1 MTQDT
6 TTWCVLIPCCTEET
20 WAVPQQC
27 LGEIVTVQSE
37 SDAPPAELDWRG
49 QSVPVFD
56 LGAVSGPA
64 WREPRRGSGLVA
76 IFVGLKGEACEYWG
90 IPVRGKGLRMVSLAE
105 DDVEDTPVPEGVN
118 ARAAFKFEGE
128 TYQVPDLECFQKQV
142 VASR

>member
-1 MTQDT
+1 MTQNT
-6 TTWCVLIPCCTEET
+6 KTWCVLIPCCANET

-27 LGEIVTVQSE
+27 LGEIVTVPSG
-37 SDAPPAELDWRG
+37 SDEPPAELEWRG

-56 LGAVSGPA
+56 LGAEKGPV
-64 WREPRRGSGLVA
+64 WREPGRGAGLVA

-105 DDVEDTPVPEGVN
+105 GDVEDTAVPEGVN
-118 ARAAFKFEGE
+118 ARAAFNFEGE